1 VPFYSY
7 YDVLRLMRTIQES
20 PCEVSEE
27 LRGWNWRSPPLLPA
41 GNLKISVSDLGFGC
55 STGRIAYLRYRL
67 RRREL
72 PSEALSFG
80 VFLHRV
86 ISVATHKAKAIL
98 YGSLPKSGA
107 EFYTK
112 MMSELPQAMSS
123 ELPRDYMQ
131 VLHAVWERAALT
143 YSASLDCVIEQ
154 SKYLGLDSIVSKV
167 VPWICEFTVDGRP
180 LGLNR
185 NIRIDALVP
194 PALLI
199 EFKTRRP
206 SRDIE
211 VAMTGYALAF
221 ECQYMV
227 PVNHVVILYID
238 FSEDKG
244 SFKVYENILKVGDSL
259 RLEFIEKRDLYFM
272 RVEEGIDP
280 GLPSHCD
287 PSCPYIRVCRPNG

>member
-1 VPFYSY
+1 MPFYSY
-7 YDVLRLMRTIQES
+7 QDVLRLMKTIQES

-27 LRGWNWRSPPLLPA
+27 LRGWNWRSPPLLPTSS
-41 GNLKISVSDLGFGC
+41 LKISASDLGFGC
-55 STGRIAYLRYRL
+55 STGRIAYLRYRVKHRESPNEIL
-67 RRREL
+67 R
-72 PSEALSFG
+72 FG
-80 VFLHRV
+80 SFLHRV
-86 ISVATHKAKAIL
+86 ISAATYKAKAIL

-107 EFYTK
+107 EFYSK
-112 MMSELPQAMSS
+112 MMSELPHMMTNRLS
-123 ELPRDYMQ
+123 EEYIQ
-131 VLHAVWERAALT
+131 ILHIVWERAALT
-143 YSASLDCVIEQ
+143 YSASLDSVREQ
-154 SKYLGLDSIVSKV
+154 SRYLGLDGIVSKV
-167 VPWICEFTVDGRP
+167 VPWICEFPVDGRP
-180 LGLNR
+180 IGLNR

-194 PALLI
+194 PSLLI

-211 VAMTGYALAF
+211 ISMTGYVLAF

-238 FSEDKG
+238 FSKDKG

-272 RVEEGIDP
+272 RAEDGIDP

-287 PSCPYIRVCRPNG
+287 PSCPYIRMCRPDG

>member
-1 VPFYSY
+1 
-7 YDVLRLMRTIQES
+7 MKTIQES

-27 LRGWNWRSPPLLPA
+27 LRGWNWRSPPLLPTSS
-41 GNLKISVSDLGFGC
+41 LKISASDLGFGC
-55 STGRIAYLRYRL
+55 STGRIAYLRYRVKHRESPNEIL
-67 RRREL
+67 R
-72 PSEALSFG
+72 FG
-80 VFLHRV
+80 SFLHRV
-86 ISVATHKAKAIL
+86 ISAATYKAKAIL

-107 EFYTK
+107 EFYSK
-112 MMSELPQAMSS
+112 MMSELPHMMTNRLS
-123 ELPRDYMQ
+123 EEYIQ
-131 VLHAVWERAALT
+131 ILHIVWERAALT
-143 YSASLDCVIEQ
+143 YSASLDSVREQ
-154 SKYLGLDSIVSKV
+154 SRYLGLDGIVSKV
-167 VPWICEFTVDGRP
+167 VPWICEFPVDGRP
-180 LGLNR
+180 IGLNR

-194 PALLI
+194 PSLLI

-211 VAMTGYALAF
+211 ISMTGYVLAF

-238 FSEDKG
+238 FSKDKR

-272 RVEEGIDP
+272 RAEDGIDP

-287 PSCPYIRVCRPNG
+287 PSCPYIRMCRPDG